1 MSDEVKRHVQEV
13 FSKNK
18 QAYVDST
25 THKKQS
31 DLDAIVEWLK
41 PDDSHKALDIATGG
55 GHVAKALSRHCGTV
69 FATDLTKDM
78 LQNTAYHLNSQS
90 NIEYVVADAEQLP
103 FLDDSFDLVTCRIAP
118 HHFPSP
124 NRFIEEVARVLK
136 DNGKFLMI
144 DNVAPE
150 DDQLDEFYNRF
161 EKKRDYSHVRALK
174 ISDWEKLFRNHR
186 LNVKQYLTRKKIMP
200 FQDWVRRTL
209 DDETDQKAV
218 EEFFKQAPAEAKSHF
233 SITEE
238 NDHVKSFA
246 IDEYMVIVEKH
257 SS

>member
-1 MSDEVKRHVQEV
+1 MSDEAKRHVQEV

-18 QAYVDST
+18 QAYVDSS

-31 DLDAIVEWLK
+31 DLDAIIEWLK
-41 PDDSHKALDIATGG
+41 PSPSDKALDIATGG
-55 GHVAKALSRHCGTV
+55 GHVAKALSLHCGIV

-78 LQNTAYHLNSQS
+78 LQNTARHLNSQQ

-124 NRFIEEVARVLK
+124 HHFIEEVGRVLK
-136 DNGKFLMI
+136 ERGKFLMI

-150 DDQLDEFYNRF
+150 EDELDKFYNRF
-161 EKKRDYSHVRALK
+161 EKMRDYSHVRALK
-174 ISDWEKLFRNHR
+174 ISEWEKLFRNNR
-186 LNVKQYLTRKKIMP
+186 LTIKKQMIRKKAMP
-200 FQDWVRRTL
+200 FPDWVRRTL
-209 DDETDQKAV
+209 DHEADQKAV
-218 EEFFKQAPAEAKSHF
+218 EEFFKQAPAEAKHHF

-238 NDHVKSFA
+238 NGRVQSFA
-246 IDEYMVIVEKH
+246 IDEYMVFVEKH